1 MYICIHISYIYTLC
15 HYVPIYIY
23 VYIYMYIYMYT
34 NIKHN
39 SLADAHYDNETAAA
53 GE

>member
-1 MYICIHISYIYTLC
+1 MYICKC
-15 HYVPIYIY
+15 IY
-23 VYIYMYIYMYT
+23 VYIYMYT